1 MRILGIG
8 MFWWIR
14 LTCVR
19 WKRIASLCLIFLQQH
34 TRNLPKYEYSENP
47 FSETVHAR
55 NFVRV
60 AWEATV
66 DRRSRASHLMESR
79 GQKLGRSLEA
89 IRLHD
94 RRGC

>member
-1 MRILGIG
+1 MDPLNLCPMETNRES
-8 MFWWIR
+8 MFDF
-14 LTCVR
+14 LTAAH
-19 WKRIASLCLIFLQQH
+19 KES
-34 TRNLPKYEYSENP
+34 KYEYSENP

-60 AWEATV
+60 AWGATV